1 MKRNFIAILITVI
14 LLVSF
19 VGCGSGK
26 EEEQTMQDSAQTD
39 TSESESVQF
48 GNMEKDISEESPE
61 VSASGDINGEN
72 EYIEQRDIFVCSK
85 IDIGDGTEIDFS
97 NQESISGPF
106 VFTESIDI
114 YSYFLTYAG
123 YTKPN
128 IEIHSVG
135 KVGDWIFVPF
145 AQSSFLVKA
154 DDFDRVAVLQ
164 DKGEEFVAVQDTT
177 DTLPTEKDMQAV
189 REPVAE
195 TTVEAPVQISDKY
208 TPEEAV
214 SIYRSLME
222 AGGMTWDP
230 SLKDVTSWGT
240 GWIYLEKGQP
250 EWLAETN
257 LESAAMG
264 DSAGRSWTKYYLEVT
279 GSDENAVYITEWTS
293 NLCGTCGDLGV
304 I

>member
-257 LESAAMG
+257 L
-264 DSAGRSWTKYYLEVT
+264 D
-279 GSDENAVYITEWTS
+279 
-293 NLCGTCGDLGV
+293 
-304 I
+304 